1 MEHTSP
7 IRFLCLTF
15 LLLQLVFM
23 SGCTGSNQA
32 PPTAQQSPHRTLA
45 LVSLTSSAVSVKNLD
60 AAKLTDVILLINVRQ
75 PGAKTVQSVVGDI
88 PPGKTV
94 TVNYADFTDI
104 DGKRFDA
111 STTNIYT
118 VAIKT
123 PLETNDDGYKLF
135 LCSSNI
141 CQPSGR

>member
-1 MEHTSP
+1 
-7 IRFLCLTF
+7 
-15 LLLQLVFM
+15 M

-32 PPTAQQSPHRTLA
+32 PPPAQQSPHRTLA
-45 LVSLTSSAVSVKNLD
+45 LVSLTTSAVSVKNLD
-60 AAKLTDVILLINVRQ
+60 SVKLPDVILLINVKQ
-75 PGAKTVQSVVGDI
+75 PGAKTVQSAVGDI

-94 TVNYADFTDI
+94 TVSYADFTDI

-111 STTNIYT
+111 TTTNIYT
-118 VAIKT
+118 VAIRT

>member
-1 MEHTSP
+1 MEPASP

-15 LLLQLVFM
+15 LLLHLVFM
-23 SGCTGSNQA
+23 SGCTGSKQA
-32 PPTAQQSPHRTLA
+32 PPAAQPLPHRTLA
-45 LVSLTSSAVSVKNLD
+45 LVSLSSSAVSVKNLD
-60 AAKLTDVILLINVRQ
+60 AVKLPDVILLINVKQ

-88 PPGKTV
+88 PAGKTV
-94 TVNYADFTDI
+94 TVSYADFTDI
-104 DGKRFDA
+104 DGKRFDN
-111 STTNIYT
+111 STTNVYT

>member
-1 MEHTSP
+1 
-7 IRFLCLTF
+7 
-15 LLLQLVFM
+15 M
-23 SGCTGSNQA
+23 SGCAGSNQA
-32 PPTAQQSPHRTLA
+32 PPSAQPSPHKTLA
-45 LVSLTSSAVSVKNLD
+45 LVSLTPSAVSVKNLD
-60 AAKLTDVILLINVRQ
+60 AAKLPDVILMINVKQ
-75 PGAKTVQSVVGDI
+75 PGAKTVQAVVGDI
-88 PPGKTV
+88 PSGKTV

-135 LCSSNI
+135 LCSSSI